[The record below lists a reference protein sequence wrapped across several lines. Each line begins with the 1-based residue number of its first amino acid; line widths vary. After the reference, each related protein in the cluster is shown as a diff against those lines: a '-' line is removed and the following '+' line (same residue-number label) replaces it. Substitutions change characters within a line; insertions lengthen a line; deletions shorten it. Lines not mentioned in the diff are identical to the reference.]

1 MNYKVNDNVQRSQT
15 KPKKNHFRYIYKR
28 YMGETT
34 NRRTSPQ
41 AAATPTELPMMRT
54 YSKL

>member
-1 MNYKVNDNVQRSQT
+1 MNYKVNDNAQRNQT
-15 KPKKNHFRYIYKR
+15 KPKKNHFCYIYNKV
-28 YMGETT
+28 YGGTT
-34 NRRTSPQ
+34 NRRPSPQ